1 MTLTLAVEM
10 LQRLS
15 FISVSDPR
23 QNDDGSRRIAARFVG
38 SDGRDVHFGQ
48 GTPSRQK
55 VRKVFERFGL
65 CSDFGLPADAFPSG
79 LAAGWLPARLIN
91 RHLLSST
98 GRWECGAL
106 GSNAHAGDEL
116 QEWALRR

>member
-23 QNDDGSRRIAARFVG
+23 QKDDGSRRIAARFVG

-48 GTPSRQK
+48 GTLTPSKSAQSP
-55 VRKVFERFGL
+55 RKILVMLGL
-65 CSDFGLPADAFPSG
+65 RVAGRCLSEWSG
-79 LAAGWLPARLIN
+79 GRLVAGSFDSQASFVKYWAVGMWCAWI
-91 RHLLSST
+91 
-98 GRWECGAL
+98 ECP
-106 GSNAHAGDEL
+106 
-116 QEWALRR
+116 RRR